1 MQFNIEF
8 NLSTCYNKDNGR
20 IPPHKATYIDD
31 MDPNRQPQENQRYA
45 EVYGSE
51 ENARYSE
58 SVGSRENAQ
67 YAEFATSAATV
78 KKPVSQRNASR
89 KKKTTTKLVAALL
102 VSAGAAVVTV
112 TTVMVMISVA
122 LIGIAVDAD
131 SVTATVEID
140 NPSGIELV
148 ATLSNANEYY
158 EKAISSSGTVEVSF
172 NGLSEATEYVFA
184 VRAASSGSAYFSQ
197 NVATATKS
205 LYAFDETSDI
215 SFHTAELKYIID
227 ESVAGG
233 EFVVEIREHGMDK
246 TLAEY
251 TLDPLTHATFARGL
265 VSDTSYDA
273 TLVDASGNGVYT
285 HTFTTAYAP
294 SRITSVTVLPTS
306 VVFKF
311 FTAPHGYDSIFIR
324 RSATDEVMPNCD
336 LTEQGEHEV
345 VFDYLNPGESYY
357 FFIEF
362 NSTDPALDTSSEMR
376 LYTLPAILE
385 LAESTEDITVYKLTQ
400 AAYDHYGGDLSF
412 DCVETDTFYE
422 WLPVIYDKEVGT
434 VTVLHEYASRNRSY
448 VLKINQ
454 GTPGD
459 EVSETDTYIC
469 KIDVP
474 IYTSS
479 SPEILRPTVSYDEL
493 DSVGSLSVTFED
505 YTKLPTAP
513 DGSLVFDIAI
523 LLFGNVETQV
533 IENFDLAGAG
543 QFDGNWVTFTVNINN
558 VTEYNSRYV
567 AEFRIRSDDPK
578 YADYSYLAA
587 YAGFSYNP

>member
-1 MQFNIEF
+1 MSSSGKGE
-8 NLSTCYNKDNGR
+8 
-20 IPPHKATYIDD
+20 
-31 MDPNRQPQENQRYA
+31 ENTRYA
-45 EVYGSE
+45 EVYRSE
-51 ENARYSE
+51 ENSRYSE
-58 SVGSRENAQ
+58 RLSAKESAGYKEYSAVGSETNAT
-67 YAEFATSAATV
+67 AKGPSFP
-78 KKPVSQRNASR
+78 KRASR

-102 VSAGAAVVTV
+102 VGAGAAVVTV
-112 TTVMVMISVA
+112 TAVMAVVSVA
-122 LIGIAVDAD
+122 LLGIAVDAD
-131 SVTATVEID
+131 SLTATVEID

-148 ATLSNANEYY
+148 ATLSNRNEYREY
-158 EKAISSSGTVEVSF
+158 KLPTSGTASIEF

-246 TLAEY
+246 TLLEY

-285 HTFTTAYAP
+285 HTFTTTYAP

-324 RSATDEVMPNCD
+324 RSATDEVMQNFD

-362 NSTDPALDTSSEMR
+362 YSTDPALDTSSEMR

-385 LAESTEDITVYKLTQ
+385 LAESTEDATVYKLTQ

-434 VTVLHEYASRNRSY
+434 VTVLHEYASRNRNY
-448 VLKINQ
+448 VLEINQ

-459 EVSETDTYIC
+459 EASETDTYIC

-474 IYTSS
+474 IDTSS

-493 DSVGSLSVTFED
+493 DSVASLSVTFED

-513 DGSLVFDIAI
+513 DGSFVFDIAI

-533 IENFDLAGAG
+533 IENFDLTAAG
-543 QFDGNWVTFTVNINN
+543 QFDGNSVTFTVNINN
-558 VTEYNSRYV
+558 VTVYNSRYV

-587 YAGFSYNP
+587 YADFDYNPSP

>member
-1 MQFNIEF
+1 MSSSGKGE
-8 NLSTCYNKDNGR
+8 
-20 IPPHKATYIDD
+20 
-31 MDPNRQPQENQRYA
+31 ENTRYA
-45 EVYGSE
+45 EVYRSE
-51 ENARYSE
+51 ENSRYSE
-58 SVGSRENAQ
+58 RLSAKESAGYKEYSAVGSETNAT
-67 YAEFATSAATV
+67 AKGTSFP
-78 KKPVSQRNASR
+78 KRASR

-112 TTVMVMISVA
+112 TAVMAMVSVA
-122 LIGIAVDAD
+122 LLGIAVDAD
-131 SVTATVEID
+131 SLTATVEID
-140 NPSGIELV
+140 NPSGVELV
-148 ATLSNANEYY
+148 ATLSNRNEYREY
-158 EKAISSSGTVEVSF
+158 KLPSSGTAYIEF

-246 TLAEY
+246 TLLEY

-285 HTFTTAYAP
+285 HTFTTTYAP

-324 RSATDEVMPNCD
+324 RSATDEVMQNFD

-362 NSTDPALDTSSEMR
+362 YSTDPALDTSSEMR

-385 LAESTEDITVYKLTQ
+385 LAESTEDATVYKLTQ
-400 AAYDHYGGDLSF
+400 AAYEHYGGDLSF

-434 VTVLHEYASRNRSY
+434 VTVLHEYASRNRNY
-448 VLKINQ
+448 VLEINQ

-474 IYTSS
+474 IDTSS

-493 DSVGSLSVTFED
+493 DSVASLSVTFED

-533 IENFDLAGAG
+533 IENFDLTAAG
-543 QFDGNWVTFTVNINN
+543 QFDGNSVTFTVNINN
-558 VTEYNSRYV
+558 VTVYNSRYV

-587 YAGFSYNP
+587 YADFDYNPSP

>member
-1 MQFNIEF
+1 MSSSGKGE
-8 NLSTCYNKDNGR
+8 
-20 IPPHKATYIDD
+20 
-31 MDPNRQPQENQRYA
+31 ENTRYA
-45 EVYGSE
+45 EVYRSE
-51 ENARYSE
+51 ENSRYSE
-58 SVGSRENAQ
+58 RLSAKESAGYKEYSAVGSETNAT
-67 YAEFATSAATV
+67 AKGTSFP
-78 KKPVSQRNASR
+78 KRASR

-112 TTVMVMISVA
+112 TAVMAMVSVA
-122 LIGIAVDAD
+122 LLGIAVDAD
-131 SVTATVEID
+131 SLTATVEID

-148 ATLSNANEYY
+148 ATLSNRNEYREY
-158 EKAISSSGTVEVSF
+158 KLPTSGTASIEF

-246 TLAEY
+246 TLLEY

-285 HTFTTAYAP
+285 HTFTTTYAP

-324 RSATDEVMPNCD
+324 RSATDEVMQNFD

-362 NSTDPALDTSSEMR
+362 YSTDPALDTSSEMR

-385 LAESTEDITVYKLTQ
+385 LAESTEDATVYKLTQ
-400 AAYDHYGGDLSF
+400 AAYEHYGGDLSF

-434 VTVLHEYASRNRSY
+434 VTVLHEYASRNRNY
-448 VLKINQ
+448 VLEINQ

-459 EVSETDTYIC
+459 EASETDTYIC

-474 IYTSS
+474 IDTSS

-493 DSVGSLSVTFED
+493 DSVASLSVTFED

-513 DGSLVFDIAI
+513 DGSFVFDIAI

-533 IENFDLAGAG
+533 IENFDLTAAG
-543 QFDGNWVTFTVNINN
+543 QFDGNSVTFTVNINN
-558 VTEYNSRYV
+558 VTVYNSRYV

-587 YAGFSYNP
+587 YADFDYNPSP

>member
-1 MQFNIEF
+1 
-8 NLSTCYNKDNGR
+8 
-20 IPPHKATYIDD
+20 
-31 MDPNRQPQENQRYA
+31 
-45 EVYGSE
+45 
-51 ENARYSE
+51 
-58 SVGSRENAQ
+58 
-67 YAEFATSAATV
+67 
-78 KKPVSQRNASR
+78 
-89 KKKTTTKLVAALL
+89 
-102 VSAGAAVVTV
+102 
-112 TTVMVMISVA
+112 
-122 LIGIAVDAD
+122 
-131 SVTATVEID
+131 
-140 NPSGIELV
+140 
-148 ATLSNANEYY
+148 
-158 EKAISSSGTVEVSF
+158 
-172 NGLSEATEYVFA
+172 
-184 VRAASSGSAYFSQ
+184 
-197 NVATATKS
+197 
-205 LYAFDETSDI
+205 
-215 SFHTAELKYIID
+215 
-227 ESVAGG
+227 
-233 EFVVEIREHGMDK
+233 
-246 TLAEY
+246 
-251 TLDPLTHATFARGL
+251 
-265 VSDTSYDA
+265 
-273 TLVDASGNGVYT
+273 
-285 HTFTTAYAP
+285 
-294 SRITSVTVLPTS
+294 
-306 VVFKF
+306 
-311 FTAPHGYDSIFIR
+311 
-324 RSATDEVMPNCD
+324 MPNCG

-345 VFDYLNPGESYY
+345 VFDYLNQGESYY

-362 NSTDPALDTSSEMR
+362 YSTDPALDSSSEMR

-474 IYTSS
+474 IDTSS

>member
-1 MQFNIEF
+1 MSSSGKGE
-8 NLSTCYNKDNGR
+8 
-20 IPPHKATYIDD
+20 
-31 MDPNRQPQENQRYA
+31 ENTRYA
-45 EVYGSE
+45 EVYRSE
-51 ENARYSE
+51 ENSRYSE
-58 SVGSRENAQ
+58 RLSAKESAGYKEYSAVGSETNAT
-67 YAEFATSAATV
+67 AKGTSLA
-78 KKPVSQRNASR
+78 KRASR

-112 TTVMVMISVA
+112 TAVMAMVSVA

-131 SVTATVEID
+131 SLTATVEID
-140 NPSGIELV
+140 NPSGVELV
-148 ATLSNANEYY
+148 ATLSNRSEYR
-158 EKAISSSGTVEVSF
+158 EFELPSSGTAYIEF

-184 VRAASSGSAYFSQ
+184 VRAASGGSAYFSQ
-197 NVATATKS
+197 NVATATKT
-205 LYAFDETSDI
+205 LYAFDENSNI
-215 SFHTAELKYIID
+215 SFHTAELGYIID
-227 ESVAGG
+227 ESVVDS
-233 EFVVEIREHGMDK
+233 EYYVNIRESGKDK
-246 TLAEY
+246 ILAELA
-251 TLDPLTHATFARGL
+251 LDAATHKVLASGL
-265 VSDTSYDA
+265 VSDTRYD
-273 TLVDASGNGVYT
+273 VDLLDADGNVVYF
-285 HTFTTAYAP
+285 HSFSTTYAP

-362 NSTDPALDTSSEMR
+362 YSTDPALDTSSEMR

-385 LAESTEDITVYKLTQ
+385 LAESTEDATVYKLTQ

-434 VTVLHEYASRNRSY
+434 VTVLHEYASRNRNY
-448 VLKINQ
+448 VLEINQ

-459 EVSETDTYIC
+459 EASETDTYIC

-474 IYTSS
+474 IDTSS

-493 DSVGSLSVTFED
+493 DSVASLSVTFED

-513 DGSLVFDIAI
+513 DGSFVFDIAI

-533 IENFDLAGAG
+533 IENFDLTAAG
-543 QFDGNWVTFTVNINN
+543 QFDGNRVTFTVNINN
-558 VTEYNSRYV
+558 VTVYNSRYV

-587 YAGFSYNP
+587 YADFSYNPSP

>member
-1 MQFNIEF
+1 MDSQ
-8 NLSTCYNKDNGR
+8 
-20 IPPHKATYIDD
+20 IPG
-31 MDPNRQPQENQRYA
+31 QENRRYA
-45 EVYGSE
+45 EVYRSE
-51 ENARYSE
+51 ENVKYSE
-58 SVGSRENAQ
+58 SVGSKENAK
-67 YAEFATSAATV
+67 YAEFATSAYAA
-78 KKPVSQRNASR
+78 KKPASSKSASR
-89 KKKTTTKLVAALL
+89 KKKTTAKLVAALL
-102 VSAGAAVVTV
+102 VGAGAAVVTV
-112 TTVMVMISVA
+112 TAVMAVVSVA
-122 LIGIAVDAD
+122 LLGIAVDAD
-131 SVTATVEID
+131 SLTATVEID
-140 NPSGIELV
+140 NTSGIELV
-148 ATLSNANEYY
+148 ATLSNRNEYY

-172 NGLSEATEYVFA
+172 DGLSEATEYVFA
-184 VRAASSGSAYFSQ
+184 VRAASGGSAYFSQ
-197 NVATATKS
+197 NVATATKY

-227 ESVAGG
+227 ESVAGY
-233 EFVVEIREHGMDK
+233 EYTVEIREHGMDK

-251 TLDPLTHATFARGL
+251 TLDPLTHATFASGL
-265 VSDTSYDA
+265 VSDTRYDA

-285 HTFTTAYAP
+285 HTFTTEYAP
-294 SRITSVTVLPTS
+294 SRITSVTLLPTS

-311 FTAPHGYDSIFIR
+311 FTSPHGYDSIVIR
-324 RSATDEVMPNCD
+324 RSATDEVMQNFD
-336 LTEQGEHEV
+336 LTEQGLHEV

-362 NSTDPALDTSSEMR
+362 YSTDPALDTTSEMR

-400 AAYDHYGGDLSF
+400 AAYDHYGGDLHF
-412 DCVETDTFYE
+412 DCLETDTYYE

-434 VTVLHEYASRNRSY
+434 VTVLHEYASRNRNY
-448 VLKINQ
+448 VLEINQ
-454 GTPGD
+454 GTQGD

-469 KIDVP
+469 TIDVP
-474 IYTSS
+474 IDTSA
-479 SPEILRPTVSYDEL
+479 SPEILRPTASYEEP
-493 DSVGSLSVTFED
+493 DSVGYLTVTFDD
-505 YTKLPTAP
+505 YTKLPTTP

-533 IENFDLAGAG
+533 IENFDLTRAG

>member
-1 MQFNIEF
+1 MSSSGKGE
-8 NLSTCYNKDNGR
+8 
-20 IPPHKATYIDD
+20 
-31 MDPNRQPQENQRYA
+31 ENTRYA
-45 EVYGSE
+45 EVYRSE
-51 ENARYSE
+51 ENSRYSE
-58 SVGSRENAQ
+58 RLSAKESAGYKEYSAVGSETNAT
-67 YAEFATSAATV
+67 AKGTSFP
-78 KKPVSQRNASR
+78 KRASR

-112 TTVMVMISVA
+112 TAVMAMVSVA
-122 LIGIAVDAD
+122 LLGIAVDAD
-131 SVTATVEID
+131 SLTATVEID
-140 NPSGIELV
+140 NPSGVELV
-148 ATLSNANEYY
+148 ATLSNRNEYREY
-158 EKAISSSGTVEVSF
+158 KLPSSGTAYIEF

-246 TLAEY
+246 TLLEY

-285 HTFTTAYAP
+285 HTFTTTYAP

-324 RSATDEVMPNCD
+324 RSATDEVMQNFD

-362 NSTDPALDTSSEMR
+362 YSTDPALDTSSEMR

-385 LAESTEDITVYKLTQ
+385 LAESTEDATVYKLTQ
-400 AAYDHYGGDLSF
+400 AAYEHYGGDLSF

-434 VTVLHEYASRNRSY
+434 VTVLHEYASRNRNY
-448 VLKINQ
+448 VLEINQ

-459 EVSETDTYIC
+459 EASETDTYIC

-474 IYTSS
+474 IDTSS

-493 DSVGSLSVTFED
+493 DSVASLSVTFED

-533 IENFDLAGAG
+533 IENFDLTAAG
-543 QFDGNWVTFTVNINN
+543 QFDGNSVTFTVNINN

-587 YAGFSYNP
+587 YADFDYNPSP

>member
-1 MQFNIEF
+1 MSSSGKGE
-8 NLSTCYNKDNGR
+8 
-20 IPPHKATYIDD
+20 
-31 MDPNRQPQENQRYA
+31 ENTRYA
-45 EVYGSE
+45 EVYRSE
-51 ENARYSE
+51 ENSRYSE
-58 SVGSRENAQ
+58 RLSAKESAGYKEYSAVGSETNAT
-67 YAEFATSAATV
+67 AKGPSFP
-78 KKPVSQRNASR
+78 KRASR

-102 VSAGAAVVTV
+102 VGAGAAVVTV
-112 TTVMVMISVA
+112 TAVMAVVSVA
-122 LIGIAVDAD
+122 LLGIAVDAD
-131 SVTATVEID
+131 SLTATVEID

-148 ATLSNANEYY
+148 ATLSNRNEYREY
-158 EKAISSSGTVEVSF
+158 KLPTSGTASIEF

-246 TLAEY
+246 TLLEY

-285 HTFTTAYAP
+285 HTFTTTYAP

-324 RSATDEVMPNCD
+324 RSATDEVMQNFD

-362 NSTDPALDTSSEMR
+362 YSTDPALDTSSEMR

-385 LAESTEDITVYKLTQ
+385 LAESTEDATVYKLTQ

-434 VTVLHEYASRNRSY
+434 VTVLHEYASRNRNY
-448 VLKINQ
+448 VLEINQ

-459 EVSETDTYIC
+459 EASETDTYIC

-474 IYTSS
+474 IDTSS

-493 DSVGSLSVTFED
+493 DSVASLSVTFED

-513 DGSLVFDIAI
+513 DGSFVFDIAI

-533 IENFDLAGAG
+533 IENFDLTAAG
-543 QFDGNWVTFTVNINN
+543 QFDGNSVTFTVNINN

-578 YADYSYLAA
+578 YTDYSYLVA
-587 YAGFSYNP
+587 YADFSYNP

>member
-1 MQFNIEF
+1 M
-8 NLSTCYNKDNGR
+8 
-20 IPPHKATYIDD
+20 
-31 MDPNRQPQENQRYA
+31 
-45 EVYGSE
+45 
-51 ENARYSE
+51 
-58 SVGSRENAQ
+58 
-67 YAEFATSAATV
+67 
-78 KKPVSQRNASR
+78 
-89 KKKTTTKLVAALL
+89 
-102 VSAGAAVVTV
+102 
-112 TTVMVMISVA
+112 
-122 LIGIAVDAD
+122 
-131 SVTATVEID
+131 
-140 NPSGIELV
+140 
-148 ATLSNANEYY
+148 
-158 EKAISSSGTVEVSF
+158 SS
-172 NGLSEATEYVFA
+172 
-184 VRAASSGSAYFSQ
+184 
-197 NVATATKS
+197 
-205 LYAFDETSDI
+205 
-215 SFHTAELKYIID
+215 
-227 ESVAGG
+227 
-233 EFVVEIREHGMDK
+233 
-246 TLAEY
+246 
-251 TLDPLTHATFARGL
+251 GL

-285 HTFTTAYAP
+285 HTFTTTYAP

-324 RSATDEVMPNCD
+324 RSATDEVMQNFD

-362 NSTDPALDTSSEMR
+362 YSTDPALDTSSEMR

-385 LAESTEDITVYKLTQ
+385 LAESTEDATVYKLTQ

-434 VTVLHEYASRNRSY
+434 VTVLHEYASRNRNY
-448 VLKINQ
+448 VLEINQ

-459 EVSETDTYIC
+459 EASETDTYIC

-474 IYTSS
+474 IDTSS

-493 DSVGSLSVTFED
+493 DSVASLSVTFED

-513 DGSLVFDIAI
+513 DGSFVFDIAI

-533 IENFDLAGAG
+533 IENFDLTAAG
-543 QFDGNWVTFTVNINN
+543 QFDGNSVTFTVNINN

>member
-1 MQFNIEF
+1 MSSSGKGE
-8 NLSTCYNKDNGR
+8 
-20 IPPHKATYIDD
+20 
-31 MDPNRQPQENQRYA
+31 ENTRYA
-45 EVYGSE
+45 EVYRSE
-51 ENARYSE
+51 ENSRYSE
-58 SVGSRENAQ
+58 RLSAKESAGYKEYSAVGSETNAT
-67 YAEFATSAATV
+67 AKGTSFP
-78 KKPVSQRNASR
+78 KRASR

-112 TTVMVMISVA
+112 TAVMAMVSVA
-122 LIGIAVDAD
+122 LLGIAVDAD
-131 SVTATVEID
+131 SLTATVEID
-140 NPSGIELV
+140 NPSGVELV
-148 ATLSNANEYY
+148 ATLSNRNEYREY
-158 EKAISSSGTVEVSF
+158 KLPSSGTAYIEF

-246 TLAEY
+246 TLLEY

-285 HTFTTAYAP
+285 HTFTTTYAP

-324 RSATDEVMPNCD
+324 RSATDEVMQNFD

-362 NSTDPALDTSSEMR
+362 YSTDPALDTSSEMR

-385 LAESTEDITVYKLTQ
+385 LAESTEDATVYKLTQ
-400 AAYDHYGGDLSF
+400 AAYEHYGGDLSF

-434 VTVLHEYASRNRSY
+434 VTVLHEYASRNRNY
-448 VLKINQ
+448 VLEINQ

-459 EVSETDTYIC
+459 EASETDTYIC

-474 IYTSS
+474 IDTSS

-493 DSVGSLSVTFED
+493 DSVASLSVTFED

-533 IENFDLAGAG
+533 IENFDLTAAG
-543 QFDGNWVTFTVNINN
+543 QFDGNSVTFTVNINN
-558 VTEYNSRYV
+558 VTVYNSRYV

-587 YAGFSYNP
+587 YADFDYNPSP